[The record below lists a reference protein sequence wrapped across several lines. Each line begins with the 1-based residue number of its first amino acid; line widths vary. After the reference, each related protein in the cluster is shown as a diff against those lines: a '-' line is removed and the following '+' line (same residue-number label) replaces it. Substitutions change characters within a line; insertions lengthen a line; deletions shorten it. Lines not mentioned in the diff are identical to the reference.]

1 VFLTDIHELRPGQWD
16 ERALRTSVFLSFF
29 FSFLVCV
36 CLFVR
41 PSVSPSVHL
50 SFFSSLTS
58 PSSLAPFFVSLI
70 YIFLVFFSGIHVIG
84 LLSMRSNVHTT
95 AYVQLLDFF
104 YCQIFLPICTWN
116 IWFQIST
123 YLKDFSWEINGPKLA
138 RLCGKKKFLKH
149 QTFMVLLGS
158 QYYGRTPFSFFFP
171 HITVLWIVSLLLL
184 SFTFFAS
191 VGGGSFVYAIMGIV
205 HDMTTLHMSTLIP
218 CWKHEG
224 HWIKHTCHPFYLD
237 SHLIF

>member
-1 VFLTDIHELRPGQWD
+1 MEAQSVGGGWSGVATGYPLVLEQTWWCLFVCVFLTDIRELRPGQWD
-16 ERALRTSVFLSFF
+16 ERALRMSVFLSFF

-41 PSVSPSVHL
+41 PSVLPSICP
-50 SFFSSLTS
+50 SFRHWPPHHPLPHF
-58 PSSLAPFFVSLI
+58 PFRLFI
-70 YIFLVFFSGIHVIG
+70 YFLVFFSGIHVIG

-138 RLCGKKKFLKH
+138 RLCGKKKLLKH
-149 QTFMVLLGS
+149 QTFMVS
-158 QYYGRTPFSFFFP
+158 SIR
-171 HITVLWIVSLLLL
+171 
-184 SFTFFAS
+184 
-191 VGGGSFVYAIMGIV
+191 
-205 HDMTTLHMSTLIP
+205 
-218 CWKHEG
+218 
-224 HWIKHTCHPFYLD
+224 
-237 SHLIF
+237 